1 MSGLLIGWGEI
12 YPGCEERAL
21 RLFNEVGAY
30 YGKLIETDRISGFE
44 PFLLAAHGGGLRGF
58 MIVRGTPEQ
67 LTTVSHEDEFRSF
80 TIRAEMLMKDF
91 GVTELFFGEELGHL
105 LELYEH
111 QIGAVA

>member
-12 YPGCEERAL
+12 YPGREERAL
-21 RLFNEVGAY
+21 RLFNEVVAY
-30 YGKLIETDRISGFE
+30 YGKLIEEGRISSFE

-58 MIVRGTPEQ
+58 MIVRGTLEE
-67 LTTVSHEDEFRSF
+67 LAKVSHEDEFRSQ

-91 GVTELFFGEELGHL
+91 GVTELFFGEELAHN

-111 QIGAVA
+111 QIGAAA

>member
-21 RLFNEVGAY
+21 RLFNEVAAY
-30 YGKLIETDRISGFE
+30 YGKKLEEGRLSGFE

-67 LTTVSHEDEFRSF
+67 ITTLSHEDEFLSY
-80 TIRAEMLMKDF
+80 TIRAEMLMKDV
-91 GVTELFFGEELGHL
+91 GVTDLFFGEELGHVM
-105 LELYEH
+105 ELFEG
-111 QIGAVA
+111 QISALA